1 MKVILTGSTGFIGS
15 EILAQAIDR
24 SFITSIICITR
35 RALPESISSNPKVK
49 VIILKDFTS
58 YPPEVLS
65 QLSGAEACIWAL
77 GLPSTSSQTTEIEY
91 TLTAATT
98 FSQHLA
104 PDLKSKGEKF
114 RFVYLSGMLAN
125 RDASKK
131 LWFLQEK
138 RTMKGTIENGLLEL
152 EQKEESNM
160 EIIIARP
167 GGVLPKAT
175 IVPDLLVGL
184 TKSIKVDELAAFL
197 VMSCTAKKEGERTLE
212 NDAVRKAGRLALV
225 LWSSAE

>member
-15 EILAQAIDR
+15 EVLSRAIDHP
-24 SFITSIICITR
+24 FITSIICITR
-35 RALPESISSNPKVK
+35 RALPESIFSNPKVK

-58 YPPEVLS
+58 YPPEVIS

-77 GLPSTSSQTTEIEY
+77 GVPSTSSQKIEVEY
-91 TLTAATT
+91 TLAAASA

-104 PDLKSKGEKF
+104 PELRSKDKKF
-114 RFVYLSGMLAN
+114 RFIYLSGMLAN

-138 RTMKGTIENGLLEL
+138 RTMKGTTENGLLAI
-152 EQKEESNM
+152 EQKEGNNM
-160 EIIIARP
+160 DIIIARP
-167 GGVLPKAT
+167 GGVLAKET
-175 IVPDLLVGL
+175 RVPDILVGL

-197 VMSCTAKKEGERTLE
+197 VMAASVTKEGERTWE
-212 NDAVRKAGRLALV
+212 NDAVREAGKMALISGRV
-225 LWSSAE
+225 Q